1 MSNQSKEVLSG
12 ERFDF
17 GRNWSA
23 FLSLLNDERIYE
35 AETSLKTMLGV
46 ESLAG
51 KKFLDVGSGSGLF
64 SLAARR
70 LGASVVSFDYD
81 PQSVACAQE
90 LKRRYFWKDS
100 NWVIEEGSALDQGF
114 LSGLGQFDIVY
125 SWGVLH
131 HTGEMWKAL
140 DNVIPLVASGGA
152 LFIAIYNDQQ
162 FISRFWLQIK
172 IIYNRWILGRGV
184 VKIIFYPWFAF
195 QTMIAGLI
203 KEGNPVAR
211 FSSYK
216 KDRGMSILHDWRD
229 WLGGYP
235 FEVAKPEQL
244 LDFYRQKEFE
254 LVRMV
259 TTNRLGCN
267 QLVFKKKN

>member
-1 MSNQSKEVLSG
+1 LSNQSKEVLHG

-17 GRNWSA
+17 GHNWSA
-23 FLSLLNDERIYE
+23 FLGLLSDERILE
-35 AETSLKTMLGV
+35 AETSLKIMFGV
-46 ESLAG
+46 DSLMG
-51 KKFLDVGSGSGLF
+51 KKFLDAGSGSGLF

-70 LGASVVSFDYD
+70 LGAKVISFDYD
-81 PQSVACAQE
+81 PKSVACAHE
-90 LKRRYFWKDS
+90 LKRRYFPEDL
-100 NWVIEEGSALDQGF
+100 NWVIEEASVLDQGF

-131 HTGEMWKAL
+131 HTGEMWRAL
-140 DNVIPLVASGGA
+140 DNTVPLVAKGGA

-162 FISRFWLQIK
+162 FISRFWLKIK
-172 IIYNRWILGRGV
+172 IIYNCGNLGRGI
-184 VKIIFYPWFAF
+184 VKMVFYPWFAI
-195 QTMIAGLI
+195 QTMIAGLVR
-203 KEGNPVAR
+203 EHNPISR
-211 FSSYK
+211 FLNYK
-216 KDRGMSILHDWRD
+216 KDRGMSIIHDWRD

-235 FEVAKPEQL
+235 FEVAKPEEL

-267 QLVFKKKN
+267 QMVFKKKS